1 MLWTDVSE
9 CTHAGHETVP
19 WDSLVQVG
27 ALQGVINMVRG
38 SDSTSGSG
46 NTRMILNT

>member
-1 MLWTDVSE
+1 MLWTDVSD
-9 CTHAGHETVP
+9 CTHVGHETVP

-38 SDSTSGSG
+38 SDLTSGSG